1 MMRMESGDTKMRLV
15 KCLALLLAVAGIAH
29 AGDAQKGA
37 AIFMRCAAC
46 HSADKDGGNGLGPN
60 LFGVVGR
67 KAASLPDFYY
77 SPALKKSGLTW
88 TNDKLKLWV
97 AGPAKLVPG
106 TRMSFAG
113 IANPS
118 EVADL
123 IAYLDTL
130 K

>member
-1 MMRMESGDTKMRLV
+1 MRFV
-15 KCLALLLAVAGIAH
+15 KCLALLLTVAGIAH
-29 AGDAQKGA
+29 AGDARKGA
-37 AIFMRCAAC
+37 AIFQRCAAC

-113 IANPS
+113 LSNPS
-118 EVADL
+118 DVADL
-123 IAYLDTL
+123 VAYLDTL